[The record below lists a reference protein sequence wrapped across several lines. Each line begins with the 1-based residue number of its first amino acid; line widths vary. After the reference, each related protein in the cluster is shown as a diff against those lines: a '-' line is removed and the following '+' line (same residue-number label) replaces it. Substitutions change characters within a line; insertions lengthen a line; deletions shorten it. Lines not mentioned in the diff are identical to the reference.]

1 MNPYLA
7 LRKSLREYGAHL
19 TREQRRAWLIQ
30 RARLSPRVDI
40 GKHYL
45 PPTVARQFLHVKV
58 A

>member
-1 MNPYLA
+1 MNRYLS
-7 LRKSLREYGAHL
+7 LRKSLRKHGAHL
-19 TREQRRAWLIQ
+19 NREQRRAWLCQ
-30 RARLSPRVDI
+30 RARLTPRVDI